1 MIQIA
6 TDIIEMF
13 GQVYDHML
21 YSEYPLIFVA
31 NTYTIFE
38 YSCLAMDNSV
48 LLGEEMDWIWHN
60 LIRPLDTIQK
70 TVLVQQYQDNRDILD
85 IIVSQTEAMRPTIMK
100 KYQASEQDA
109 SLLIDQLQTL
119 LLNDLA
125 HQEHR
130 MHNHQRR

>member
-21 YSEYPLIFVA
+21 YNEYPLIFIA

-38 YSCLAMDNSV
+38 CNCLAMGNSV

-60 LIRPLDTIQK
+60 LIKPLDAIQK
-70 TVLVQQYQDNRDILD
+70 TVLVQQYQDGTDILD
-85 IIVSQTEAMRPTIMK
+85 SIISQTEAMRPTIMK

-109 SLLIDQLQTL
+109 SRLIDQLQTL

-130 MHNHQRR
+130 TPRSRR